1 MNVPSNG
8 NCVAILHTNP
18 ESELPAY
25 FRRKAWP
32 TRAFGA
38 VLLLFAS
45 PVILFLI
52 VLVRL
57 TSSGPGLYRQ
67 ARSGRNGR
75 SFMMYK
81 LRTMYKDAEA
91 VSGPVWCKP
100 GDSRITPVGKV
111 LRFLH
116 LDELPQLVN
125 VARGEMDLI
134 GPRPERPEI
143 VADLIR
149 EIPNYRAR
157 LQILPGVTG
166 LAQINLAPDESTD
179 CVRKKLALDCDYIRE
194 ANLVMDV
201 RILICTFLRMVGI
214 RHGLAAR
221 WLGVKRHVTLDST
234 RLPRVLTRNSTARR
248 TARTKVSIAD
258 FNADENCLAFVTASP
273 AKEEIAYDQSSELS
287 TPLAR
292 RLK

>member
-1 MNVPSNG
+1 
-8 NCVAILHTNP
+8 
-18 ESELPAY
+18 
-25 FRRKAWP
+25 
-32 TRAFGA
+32 
-38 VLLLFAS
+38 
-45 PVILFLI
+45 
-52 VLVRL
+52 
-57 TSSGPGLYRQ
+57 
-67 ARSGRNGR
+67 
-75 SFMMYK
+75 
-81 LRTMYKDAEA
+81 MYKDAEA

-143 VADLIR
+143 VAALIR
-149 EIPNYRAR
+149 EIPNYRVR

-221 WLGVKRHVTLDST
+221 WLGVKRHVTLE
-234 RLPRVLTRNSTARR
+234 RNLEPKVHTRNSTARR
-248 TARTKVSIAD
+248 AARAKVSIAD

-273 AKEEIAYDQSSELS
+273 ATEEIAYDQSSELS
-287 TPLAR
+287 IPLAR